1 MTRARV
7 LQEVRPMRVEELYE
21 RRQQRSLTM
30 AEAGELRGVTERSVR
45 RGSGRDHAEGA
56 AGLQARRIGRL
67 SARVV
72 PVDAAQRMVTRADA
86 TTEIYSAFFV
96 EAAGTRSR
104 VRGLREGMEP
114 PGRVR
119 SFSPRP
125 GCARRAHRGGGRP
138 RRQASVDAG
147 APHRAGPTARSVGA
161 GRDSGAGGGQ
171 PVSARARSPA
181 ASYPVSGGGHG
192 TGPRLLP
199 RGRPAPRRDSV
210 CARGAGRGPGEY
222 GAVAGAAPADPAES
236 PPVP

>member
-1 MTRARV
+1 M
-7 LQEVRPMRVEELYE
+7 Q
-21 RRQQRSLTM
+21 
-30 AEAGELRGVTERSVR
+30 
-45 RGSGRDHAEGA
+45 D
-56 AGLQARRIGRL
+56 RRIGRL
-67 SARVV
+67 SARAV
-72 PVDAAQRMVTRADA
+72 PVDAARRMLTRADA

-119 SFSPRP
+119 SLSPRP

-236 PPVP
+236 PPRCLARSHTDGPLIETGRAHPAPTHRSDVPPIVHPRPTVRDTMSARGGKTR